1 MTKKKT
7 EGHIFYSLT
16 FFFTSFGI
24 MFDAEADN
32 WIKRYLGGWIIN
44 YLSRIVYLSFNV
56 MVPFMVGILYGR
68 VLRSFA

>member
-1 MTKKKT
+1 
-7 EGHIFYSLT
+7 
-16 FFFTSFGI
+16 